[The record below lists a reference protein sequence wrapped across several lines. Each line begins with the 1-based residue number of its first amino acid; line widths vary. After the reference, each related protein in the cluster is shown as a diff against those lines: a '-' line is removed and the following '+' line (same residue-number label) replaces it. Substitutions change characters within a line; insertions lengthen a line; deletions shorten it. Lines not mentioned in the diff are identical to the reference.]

1 MTGTRY
7 GNGRG
12 GRPWRRLRDA
22 VAIRDGYTCQACGRI
37 TEQGECDHVVPTSKG
52 GQSELSN
59 LQWLCADG
67 GGRDGCHAEKTR
79 REAAEAQGRTIRP
92 KARIGV
98 DGWPM

>member
-1 MTGTRY
+1 MTATRY

-22 VAIRDGYTCQACGRI
+22 VAIRDGYKCYVCGRI
-37 TEQGECDHVVPTSKG
+37 VEQGECDHIVPVSKG
-52 GQSELSN
+52 GKTEMGN
-59 LQWLCADG
+59 LGWICPP
-67 GGRDGCHAEKTR
+67 CHADKSE
-79 REAAEAQGRTIRP
+79 REAAEAQGRNVRI